1 MNARHLAVHWPMD
14 VIDFLSRNIP
24 FSLEGTGGWEDVSMT
39 AYQIGCEALVALG
52 HADEAGYGAAPRN
65 NPRLPDVLP
74 RWDDV
79 CVAVLYLAT
88 QQNLLSYRLP
98 DGSIPPPRNRGGL
111 ADYIVVDTPPL
122 PAPNIRPA
130 WGLGVAYA
138 APDVQ
143 SVLQSLG
150 LIADGS
156 WTEAAET
163 ILWRDL
169 PRAWDIDVM
178 SDHRFVDAVVRAV
191 DTVPEDI
198 RTEMDRIV
206 TITEADVTAS
216 VASSVAFYEEQRVIF
231 GPNAHIGSPATADQE
246 RKSLEFAR
254 RGNLDWLFFCRWRLS
269 DGWLTRADAGRALKI
284 FHDPLAIAMRRAVV
298 GQLYPDLL
306 FLKAIP

>member
-24 FSLEGTGGWEDVSMT
+24 FSLEGTRGWEDMSMT

-52 HADEAGYGAAPRN
+52 QADEAGYGAVPRK
-65 NPRLPDVLP
+65 NPRLPDILP

-79 CVAVLYLAT
+79 CVAVLKLAK
-88 QQNLLSYRLP
+88 QQNLLIYRLP
-98 DGSIPPPRNRGGL
+98 DGSIPAPPNRGGL
-111 ADYIVVDTPPL
+111 IDYSVADAPPL
-122 PAPNIRPA
+122 PAPNIRSA
-130 WGLGVAYA
+130 WGLGPAHA

-156 WTEAAET
+156 WTKAAET
-163 ILWRDL
+163 ILWRHL
-169 PRAWDIDVM
+169 PREWEIDVP
-178 SDHRFVDAVVRAV
+178 SDARFADAVVRAI

-206 TITEADVTAS
+206 TITEADVIAS
-216 VASSVAFYEEQRVIF
+216 VASSVAFYEAQRVIF
-231 GPNAHIGSPATADQE
+231 GKNAQRSSPATADQE

-269 DGWLTRADAGRALKI
+269 DGWLTHADARKALKI
-284 FHDPLAIAMRRAVV
+284 FHDPLAIAMRGAVI
-298 GQLYPDLL
+298 GRLYPDLR
-306 FLKAIP
+306 FLTAIP